1 MRHDDQGYAATVQS
15 PGWLIAEPLDP
26 AIGQQIADFNLR
38 GLRQQLAPGPAAAPA
53 ARTAAQGDVLQELS
67 PLWQQLDGPALQ
79 RVASMPFLLF
89 ELGLDSLPLFARGQA
104 SAPVG
109 PPAAAQEFASQVLG
123 YAWHLARAN
132 PLGAAL
138 RFGMPPGSAAALREL
153 PFGDLQAC
161 AMPAASCL
169 RLRWSQR
176 PSVWRRLLVA
186 ARCDDR
192 EALEQEQLA
201 GLRRLAG
208 ELMVITA
215 TGGAGRVAEPLW

>member
-26 AIGQQIADFNLR
+26 AIGQQIAEFNLR
-38 GLRQQLAPGPAAAPA
+38 GLRQQLATRPS
-53 ARTAAQGDVLQELS
+53 AAQGDVQQELS
-67 PLWQQLDGPALQ
+67 SLWQQLDGPALQ

-104 SAPVG
+104 SAQVG
-109 PPAAAQEFASQVLG
+109 PPVAAQEFASQVLG

-161 AMPAASCL
+161 ATPAASCL

-176 PSVWRRLLVA
+176 PSVWRRLLIA

-215 TGGAGRVAEPLW
+215 NGGAGRVAEPLW